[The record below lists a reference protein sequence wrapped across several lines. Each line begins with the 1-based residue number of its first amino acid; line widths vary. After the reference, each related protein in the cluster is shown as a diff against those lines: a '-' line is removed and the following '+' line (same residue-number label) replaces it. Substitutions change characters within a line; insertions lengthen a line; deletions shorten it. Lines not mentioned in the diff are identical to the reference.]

1 MNFFMFNH
9 NAKHIYITS
18 NPLINYQLRKYGDDI
33 VAQLGQGQ
41 GQPIIIMPEGSS
53 RVLGRDAQRMNIMAG
68 KVLAETIR
76 TTLGPKGMDK
86 MLVDGMGDIV
96 VTNDGVTI
104 LREMDIE
111 HPAAKMLVEVA
122 KTQEDEVGDGTT
134 TAVII
139 AGELLKKAEDLLEQ
153 EIHPT
158 TLVMGYRKAA
168 AKAQELLNEIAI
180 DANDSETLK
189 MVAMTAMTGK
199 GTEKAREPLADLVVS
214 AVMQVE
220 EDGKVD
226 QDHINIHRIQGATV
240 NDSTI
245 SNGVVIDKSRADNS
259 MPKNIENAQIALLK
273 YPIEVKDLETDA
285 KIKLTDPAQMQA
297 FIEQEEQ
304 MVKDMVDQVVAS
316 GANVI
321 FCQKGIDDL
330 AQHLLARE
338 GIIAVKR
345 VRKSDMERLGKA
357 TGGQLVTNIED
368 LKPED
373 LGKAG
378 KVYEKKIFDEILIFV
393 EECDDPKAVSLI
405 LRGSTR
411 HVAEEIER
419 AVEDAIGV
427 VAATVED
434 GKVVAGGG
442 APEVAIAKGLKEYAD
457 TISGREQLAI
467 AAFAEAL
474 EVVPKTLAENAGL
487 DQIDAMVD
495 LRAAHENNFYMGLDV
510 FKGDVTDMKEA
521 KVIEPHRVKKQAIQ
535 SAAEAAEMILRIDD
549 MIASTGPSEP
559 DMGGMEGMG
568 GMPGGMPPMM

>member
-1 MNFFMFNH
+1 M
-9 NAKHIYITS
+9 
-18 NPLINYQLRKYGDDI
+18 
-33 VAQLGQGQ
+33 AQLGGQ

-139 AGELLKKAEDLLEQ
+139 SGELLKKAEDLLEQ

-180 DANDSETLK
+180 DARDSETLK

-199 GTEKAREPLADLVVS
+199 GTEKAREPLAELVVN
-214 AVMQVE
+214 AVIQVE

-240 NDSTI
+240 NDSQI
-245 SNGVVIDKSRADNS
+245 VNGVVIDKSRADNS
-259 MPKNIENAQIALLK
+259 MPKNIEDARIALLK

-304 MVKDMVDQVVAS
+304 MVKDMVDKVVAS

-330 AQHLLARE
+330 AQHLLAKE

-368 LKPED
+368 LNPED

-419 AVEDAIGV
+419 AVDDAIGV
-427 VAATVED
+427 VAATLED

-442 APEVAIAKGLKEYAD
+442 APEIAIAKGLKEYAD

-467 AAFAEAL
+467 TAFAEAL

-487 DQIDAMVD
+487 DQIDALVD
-495 LRAAHENNFYMGLDV
+495 LRAAHESNHYMGLDV
-510 FKGDVTDMKEA
+510 FNGDVTDMKAA